1 MNTTLSEAAKE
12 AYAISPTG
20 ELPLETLE
28 LSHPSLVG
36 VIRLVKD
43 RAGHTFGV
51 DGSDELFE
59 PCGFRMSLPQAGE
72 SGLQELSIA
81 IDNVD
86 LRITDFINA
95 VKESATA
102 VTVKYRLYLISDPS
116 TAQNDPPLELSLTDV
131 NLNDIE
137 VTGKATF
144 ADVLNKGFLSLLYT
158 RDRFPGIGNG

>member
-12 AYAISPTG
+12 AYAIAPKG
-20 ELPLETLE
+20 EVVLETLE
-28 LSHPSLVG
+28 LSHPALSD

-43 RAGHTFGV
+43 RSSHTFGV
-51 DGSDELFE
+51 DGVDRVFDA
-59 PCGFRMSLPQAGE
+59 CGFRMALPAAGE

-102 VTVKYRLYLISDPS
+102 VNVKYRLYLVSDPS
-116 TAQNDPPLELSLTDV
+116 TAQNDPPLILSLTDV
-131 NLNDIE
+131 NMNDIE

-144 ADVLNKGFLSLLYT
+144 ADVLNKAFLSILYT
-158 RDRFPGIGNG
+158 RARFPGIGNG